1 MIRFS
6 ADSEPDEIRGTAEVL
21 VRALAGPLAV
31 STNNRFNSVNNTQHL
46 HRTVPLLL
54 VVAFVRGHL
63 KLSIILYHSL
73 SFSICYLSSLMFSLS
88 HVISSPAQG
97 LKPNNLPWCE
107 AVSVGLWLPSP
118 RLCPSVLAG
127 NFGFSAFALQHQCP
141 VSAPSC
147 LSSAQRTRALRC
159 CRGTAS
165 KQEKNR
171 NE

>member
-1 MIRFS
+1 LQGPWPS
-6 ADSEPDEIRGTAEVL
+6 AQIT
-21 VRALAGPLAV
+21 
-31 STNNRFNSVNNTQHL
+31 RFNSVNNTQHL

-54 VVAFVRGHL
+54 VVAIVRGHL

-88 HVISSPAQG
+88 HVISPPAQG

-147 LSSAQRTRALRC
+147 LSSGQRTRALRC

>member
-1 MIRFS
+1 M
-6 ADSEPDEIRGTAEVL
+6 
-21 VRALAGPLAV
+21 RALAGPLAV

-54 VVAFVRGHL
+54 VVAIVRGHL

-147 LSSAQRTRALRC
+147 LSSAQRTQALRC

-165 KQEKNR
+165 KQEKIETNR
-171 NE
+171 KKKTNSN